1 MTPRGP
7 RLSAE
12 ELSTLERL
20 LQRHAKGQA
29 SDEVLLEQVRATGN
43 DLIYWAR
50 QGLRASGQGA
60 GSPAGWFKDL

>member
-12 ELSTLERL
+12 QLAALERL
-20 LQRHAKGQA
+20 LQRHANGQA
-29 SDEVLLEQVRATGN
+29 SDDVLIEQLRTSGA

-50 QGLRASGQGA
+50 QGLRTSGLSGDAPSQ
-60 GSPAGWFKDL
+60 WYKDL